1 MQTFIYLVYLRIGDE
16 ASKCLPH
23 EGSLLASS
31 ITTTIIGPT
40 SANWWSFLCTPSA
53 CGNEWLHFEHL
64 NLEGSPNLFKPLPE
78 MHVLLDGQAYRMIL
92 NLMNALQL
100 PTLSTTFT
108 WNALVFS
115 EANWTLISP
124 RLYWSQYSLYQPAS
138 LRNN

>member
-1 MQTFIYLVYLRIGDE
+1 MRHQSACHMRVHY
-16 ASKCLPH
+16 
-23 EGSLLASS
+23 LLAQSPQQSLVPLLQIDDPFFAHLVLVVMNDS
-31 ITTTIIGPT
+31 I
-40 SANWWSFLCTPSA
+40 
-53 CGNEWLHFEHL
+53 FEHL

-124 RLYWSQYSLYQPAS
+124 RLY
-138 LRNN
+138 